1 MATGP
6 REPDVLPTLDRAA
19 TELLGELL
27 RRTHLSAPSD
37 LAGVIADQA
46 ASIGAHDLVLYLI
59 DYDQDTLMPL
69 PAGAGDR
76 REPLS
81 VAGTVAGRSF
91 STSAILEAPRRGSD
105 RRFWFPLLD
114 GTERLGVMGLSLAED
129 HVDDRTVAVVERY
142 AHLAAVLIVAKNAYG
157 DTFEI
162 ARRRRGMTIAAELLW
177 ELAPPLV
184 FATDHL
190 LLAGMLE
197 PCYDNGGDALDY
209 AVDDGVLSVAVFD
222 AMGHGLA
229 AAGVAAFAV
238 SAYRHSRRRG
248 CGLVETYEAMDA
260 AVTHQFPDDR
270 FVTALIARLDLHTGR
285 LEWISAGHPPPLV
298 IRGGRRA
305 RPLVGPPVTPLG
317 VELPAEREP
326 QVSEETLEPGDLLLF
341 YTDGLSEA
349 RGPDGRRLTAEG
361 LTGFIEREVSSGH
374 QAPETLRRLRQAI
387 VAHQEGQLED
397 DATAVL
403 LEWRRGAEAAFVPQ
417 TVIDS

>member
-1 MATGP
+1 M
-6 REPDVLPTLDRAA
+6 RAD
-19 TELLGELL
+19 G
-27 RRTHLSAPSD
+27 
-37 LAGVIADQA
+37 
-46 ASIGAHDLVLYLI
+46 
-59 DYDQDTLMPL
+59 
-69 PAGAGDR
+69 
-76 REPLS
+76 
-81 VAGTVAGRSF
+81 
-91 STSAILEAPRRGSD
+91 RRG
-105 RRFWFPLLD
+105 
-114 GTERLGVMGLSLAED
+114 
-129 HVDDRTVAVVERY
+129 ERY

-162 ARRRRGMTIAAELLW
+162 ARRRRNMTIASELLW

-270 FVTALIARLDLHTGR
+270 FVTALIARSGPAQRPPRVDQRGAPAAAR
-285 LEWISAGHPPPLV
+285 HPRRPAARTLV
-298 IRGGRRA
+298 RA
-305 RPLVGPPVTPLG
+305 ARTPLG
-317 VELPAEREP
+317 VRRRTAGP
-326 QVSEETLEPGDLLLF
+326 QVERGDARARDLLLL

-349 RGPDGRRLTAEG
+349 RGPDGGASRPRGSAG
-361 LTGFIEREVSSGH
+361 SSSARSASGH

-387 VAHQEGQLED
+387 VARQEGRLDD

-403 LEWRRGAEAAFVPQ
+403 LEWRRGAEAAFTPQ
-417 TVIDS
+417 TVMSS